1 MLWHCFPLT
10 SMRSTRSVLRM
21 PSLPR
26 SLADPRPVV
35 GVGTVIWFAAAV
47 VLLVVGRS
55 PVWIWACLTGGL
67 LGLTGFAMI
76 HWQGRAS
83 QRGAR
88 GAPRDLF

>member
-1 MLWHCFPLT
+1 M
-10 SMRSTRSVLRM
+10 
-21 PSLPR
+21 
-26 SLADPRPVV
+26 
-35 GVGTVIWFAAAV
+35 IWFAAAV
-47 VLLVVGRS
+47 VLLVAGRS
-55 PVWIWACLTGGL
+55 PVWIWACLAGGL